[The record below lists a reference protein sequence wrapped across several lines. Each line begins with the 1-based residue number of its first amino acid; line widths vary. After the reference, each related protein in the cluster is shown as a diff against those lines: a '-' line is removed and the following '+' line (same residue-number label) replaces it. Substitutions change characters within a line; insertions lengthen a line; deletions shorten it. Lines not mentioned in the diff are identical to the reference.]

1 MRGRAVLFGLNYAH
15 CKQGQLN
22 GCVNDVKQV
31 AKLIY
36 SMFDEQMPVELYTD
50 DVDRKNTSYDGILQ
64 KLYDVA
70 IASYRDNLDYVWVH
84 YSGHGSHQKDIS
96 GDESDGQDEGL
107 VPSDYET
114 KGLLLDDV
122 IHRVMSC
129 FNPKTKILF
138 VSDCCHSGSIL
149 DLTYV
154 WNEQKQS
161 FVENKK
167 CTIRSPTIL
176 ISGCRDSQT
185 SADAYNLLKDNQ
197 HIGALTASII
207 KVLQSNRKYIF
218 DAFAFVDAV
227 RKELKKG
234 RFEQYPCLSST
245 FDLTTEPSLIP
256 KMQKREIDVETKQD
270 IPAPSLYPKPPQYP
284 IQCPQQLA
292 SCNNNAQFR
301 PAYVE
306 APTTYASSYT
316 PVQPQYIY
324 TNQVVVQQPIIVT
337 YIPLH
342 PYIDVSGY
350 GYCV

>member
-1 MRGRAVLFGLNYAH
+1 MRGRALLFGLNYAH
-15 CKQGQLN
+15 SKQGRLN
-22 GCVNDVKQV
+22 GCINDVRQI

-36 SMFDEQMPVELYTD
+36 SLFDEQMTVELYTD

-64 KLYDVA
+64 KLYDMA
-70 IASYRDNLDYVWVH
+70 IASYRDNLEYVWIH
-84 YSGHGSHQKDIS
+84 YSGHGSHQKDVNS
-96 GDESDGQDEGL
+96 DESDGQDEGL
-107 VPSDYET
+107 VPADYET

-122 IHRVMSC
+122 IHRVISC

-138 VSDCCHSGSIL
+138 ISDCCHSGSIL
-149 DLTYV
+149 DLTYT

-161 FVENKK
+161 VVENKK
-167 CTIRSPTIL
+167 CTIKSPTIL

-185 SADAYNLLKDNQ
+185 SADAYNLLRDNQ
-197 HIGALTASII
+197 YIGALTASII
-207 KVLQSNRKYIF
+207 KVLQSNKKYIF
-218 DAFAFVDAV
+218 DAFTFVDAI

-245 FDLTTEPSLIP
+245 FDLTKEPSLIP
-256 KMQKREIDVETKQD
+256 KLSKKNVDFETKQD
-270 IPAPSLYPKPPQYP
+270 IRAPILYPNPPQYP
-284 IQCPQQLA
+284 EKCIQHSL
-292 SCNNNAQFR
+292 CNNNVQLR

-306 APTTYASSYT
+306 APNTYVSSYT

-342 PYIDVSGY
+342 PYIDISGY
-350 GYCV
+350 GLCV